1 MGCITCHTCG
11 TCGNFTVC
19 YNCDTPVQ
27 SRMPWERKRLN
38 DPVQRGRLVFDE
50 VVTSLVEG
58 LVNDSSGKEAE

>member
-1 MGCITCHTCG
+1 
-11 TCGNFTVC
+11 
-19 YNCDTPVQ
+19 
-27 SRMPWERKRLN
+27 LN